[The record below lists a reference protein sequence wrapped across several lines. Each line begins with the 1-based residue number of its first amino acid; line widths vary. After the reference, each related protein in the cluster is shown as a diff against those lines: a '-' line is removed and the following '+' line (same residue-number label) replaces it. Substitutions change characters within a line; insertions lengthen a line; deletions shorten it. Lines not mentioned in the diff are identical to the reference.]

1 MRSLLS
7 VSVNIAMFC
16 VKIFTKNEEIIDCI
30 VYNTI
35 AHNYKHFI
43 FINILNILSSKSIN
57 YHNPYII
64 EMLTD

>member
-16 VKIFTKNEEIIDCI
+16 VKIFPKNEEIIDCI

-35 AHNYKHFI
+35 APNYKHFI
-43 FINILNILSSKSIN
+43 FINILNVLSSKSIN
-57 YHNPYII
+57 YHNLYII